1 MGVIYSCECADTEA
15 FAKDAF
21 RVLFPGQDLPKVIPQ
36 NGDFSGFE
44 EWLPY
49 IQAAQKAKEKYAYY
63 LTDTE
68 MWDLLKGVRVC

>member
-1 MGVIYSCECADTEA
+1 MGVIYSCECGDTEA

-21 RVLFPGQDLPKVIPQ
+21 RLLFPDEELPEIIPHAQQ
-36 NGDFSGFE
+36 NMNFDK
-44 EWLPY
+44 WAPY
-49 IQAAQKAKEKYAYY
+49 IQAAQKSDEKYAYY